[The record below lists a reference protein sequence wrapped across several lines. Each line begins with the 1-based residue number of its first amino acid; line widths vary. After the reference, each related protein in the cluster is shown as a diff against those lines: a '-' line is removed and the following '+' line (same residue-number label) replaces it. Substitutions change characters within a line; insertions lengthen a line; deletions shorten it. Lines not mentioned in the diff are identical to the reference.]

1 MKQFV
6 LLVVAA
12 IVLGTV
18 LIGCD
23 SGPTP
28 QTAIEREYS
37 EGRRESPDPIAPP
50 GPPDASMVSDD
61 TAPPPDDDE

>member
-6 LLVVAA
+6 VLVVAA
-12 IVLGTV
+12 VVLGTV

-28 QTAIEREYS
+28 QTAEDRAYA
-37 EGRRESPDPIAPP
+37 EGRRDSPDPIAPP
-50 GPPDASMVSDD
+50 GPPDASMVSDE
-61 TAPPPDDDE
+61 TAPPPDDE

>member
-6 LLVVAA
+6 VLVVAA

-50 GPPDASMVSDD
+50 GPPDPSMVSDD
-61 TAPPPDDDE
+61 TAPPPDDE

>member
-6 LLVVAA
+6 VLFVAA

-23 SGPTP
+23 SGPEP
-28 QTAIEREYS
+28 QTAIEREYA
-37 EGRRESPDPIAPP
+37 EGRRDSPDPVAPP
-50 GPPDASMVSDD
+50 GPPDGTLMSDEG
-61 TAPPPDDDE
+61 TPPPDDE